1 MRNALIYE
9 NPSVYA
15 APFRNGVFIVKIFGR
30 MTHIGEFYTFL
41 PTTFAIHI
49 NSVHQRGKIYI
60 PGDTNKIL
68 AISDLLTLIFPDSL
82 QPMKP
87 SIVIDKNMT
96 SYRFMEF
103 VDSPLDRIAVYRERT
118 G

>member
-9 NPSVYA
+9 NPSIYT
-15 APFRNGVFIVKIFGR
+15 APFRNRVFIVKILGR
-30 MTHIGEFYTFL
+30 VTHIGEFYTFI
-41 PTTFAIHI
+41 PATFAIHI
-49 NSVHQRGKIYI
+49 NSVHQRGEIYI

-68 AISDLLTLIFPDSL
+68 AISDLLALIFPDSL

-87 SIVIDKNMT
+87 SIVIDKNMA

-103 VDSPLDRIAVYRERT
+103 EDGPLDRIAVY
-118 G
+118 